1 MDRKSVFDCKFHVQF
16 VIMKKKKLNNQDGII
31 FSTDPDFKLEEDK
44 EPANETVQPSLQK
57 LKVRL
62 DTKQRAGKAVTLV
75 SGFTGEE
82 NALEE
87 LGKRLKNFCGTG
99 GSVKEG
105 EVIIQ
110 GDQREKVMQWL
121 LKNGFEKTK
130 KL

>member
-1 MDRKSVFDCKFHVQF
+1 MDKNVFDGMFHVQF
-16 VIMKKKKLNNQDGII
+16 VIMKKKKLNHPDGII

-44 EPANETVQPSLQK
+44 EPETETLLPSLQK
-57 LKVRL
+57 LKIHL

-75 SGFTGEE
+75 SGFIGEE
-82 NALEE
+82 NVLEE

-99 GSVKEG
+99 GSVKDG

-110 GDQREKVMQWL
+110 GDQREKVLQWL
-121 LKNGFEKTK
+121 LKNGFEKTR

>member
-1 MDRKSVFDCKFHVQF
+1 MNNIADYKLNVQI
-16 VIMKKKKLNNQDGII
+16 VMMKKKKLNDSDGII
-31 FSTDPDFKLEEDK
+31 YSTDPDFKLEADK
-44 EPANETVQPSLQK
+44 EPEYETLPPALQK

-75 SGFTGEE
+75 SGFAGEE

-105 EVIIQ
+105 AVIIQ
-110 GDQREKVMQWL
+110 GDQREKVLQWL
-121 LKNGFEKTK
+121 IKNGFEKTK

>member
-1 MDRKSVFDCKFHVQF
+1 MADHKLNVQT
-16 VIMKKKKLNNQDGII
+16 VMMKKKKLNNSDGII
-31 FSTDPDFKLEEDK
+31 FSTDPNFKLEADK
-44 EPANETVQPSLQK
+44 EPENETLQPALQK

-110 GDQREKVMQWL
+110 GDQRDKVMQWL
-121 LKNGFEKTK
+121 IKNGFEKTR

>member
-1 MDRKSVFDCKFHVQF
+1 
-16 VIMKKKKLNNQDGII
+16 MKKKKVNNQDGIV
-31 FSTDPDFKLEEDK
+31 FSTDPDFKLEDK
-44 EPANETVQPSLQK
+44 EPVNETLTPSLQK
-57 LKVRL
+57 LRVRL

-75 SGFTGEE
+75 SGFAGEE

-105 EVIIQ
+105 EVIVQ

>member
-1 MDRKSVFDCKFHVQF
+1 MADYKLNVQI
-16 VIMKKKKLNNQDGII
+16 VMMKKKKLNNSDGII
-31 FSTDPDFKLEEDK
+31 FSTDPDFKLEADK
-44 EPANETVQPSLQK
+44 EPENETLQPALQK

-82 NALEE
+82 NGLEE

-110 GDQREKVMQWL
+110 GDQRDKVMQWL
-121 LKNGFEKTK
+121 IKNGFEKTR

>member
-1 MDRKSVFDCKFHVQF
+1 M
-16 VIMKKKKLNNQDGII
+16 MKKKKLNNASGII

-44 EPANETVQPSLQK
+44 EPEIETLLPSLQK

-75 SGFTGEE
+75 SGYTGEE
-82 NALEE
+82 NVLEE

-99 GSVKEG
+99 GSVKDG

-121 LKNGFEKTK
+121 IKNGFEKTR